1 MKPTDSIEHF
11 NPLKDAS
18 DKNAPPPEAAIEST
32 KPSLGTSSVSQVAL
46 KISVPPIPDYVHMF
60 PLYL

>member
-46 KISVPPIPDYVHMF
+46 KISVPPIPD
-60 PLYL
+60 